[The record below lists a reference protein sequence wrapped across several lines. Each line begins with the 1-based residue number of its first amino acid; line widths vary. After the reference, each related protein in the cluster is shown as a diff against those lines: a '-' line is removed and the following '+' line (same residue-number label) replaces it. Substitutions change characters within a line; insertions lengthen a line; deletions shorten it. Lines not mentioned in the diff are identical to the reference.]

1 MQNSGHLWILMARSL
16 NDEAT
21 IQEKEE
27 LNNIL
32 RQDESLQQQYDLLN
46 RIWSDKTARLNNES
60 ENSSVTKAVS
70 KIITLAELEKIQF
83 DDDAPKNRKFFRK
96 RRILLTSLALLI
108 IASAGFIWIY
118 TSSSSAIVQKAG
130 ETIAVQN
137 GSRSHSMLPDGSTV
151 WLNAGSKL
159 FYDDNFSGATR
170 EVRLE
175 GEAFFDVVKQPQ
187 RPFIVHT
194 SGIDI
199 KVLGTAFNVK
209 SYPDD
214 KTVETTL
221 YHGSVKIFRENESEK
236 SAIILK
242 PNEKV
247 IIPKDAA
254 KANNHLSL
262 KNSNTTVPQIIPA
275 SYTLTHIDS
284 TKNEN
289 EQLETAWIYSRLE
302 FKGDSFEEVAR
313 KMERWYN
320 VTIFFTDEK
329 VKQLSV
335 TGSFEKETIEQA
347 FAALKT
353 GFPINYKITD
363 HEIYVESSK

>member
-1 MQNSGHLWILMARSL
+1 MQTSGRLWILMARSL

-27 LNNIL
+27 LDDIL
-32 RQDESLQQQYDLLN
+32 RRNENLQQQYDLLC
-46 RIWSDKTARLNNES
+46 RIWSDKTARHNNA
-60 ENSSVTKAVS
+60 ENSTVNKAVS

-83 DDDAPKNRKFFRK
+83 DDGPKSKKFFRK
-96 RRILLTSLALLI
+96 RRIILASLVVFV
-108 IASAGFIWIY
+108 IASAVFIWIY
-118 TSSSSAIVQKAG
+118 SQSSPAIIPQSQ

-137 GSRSHSMLPDGSTV
+137 GSRSRSMLPDGTTV

-199 KVLGTAFNVK
+199 KVLGTSFNVK

-236 SAIILK
+236 SAIVLK

-254 KANNHLSL
+254 TTNDHVSL
-262 KNSNTTVPQIIPA
+262 KSEALVSEIKSTSFI
-275 SYTLTHIDS
+275 LTHIDS
-284 TKNEN
+284 TKKEN
-289 EQLETAWIYSRLE
+289 ERIETAWMYSRLV
-302 FKGDSFEEVAR
+302 FKGDSFEELAR

-320 VTIFFTDEK
+320 TTIVFEDEE
-329 VKQLSV
+329 VKQLKFV
-335 TGSFEKETIEQA
+335 GSFEKETLEEA
-347 FAALKT
+347 LLALKT
-353 GFPINYKITD
+353 GNSAFNYKIKG
-363 HEIYVESSK
+363 HEIFISSYR

>member
-1 MQNSGHLWILMARSL
+1 MQTSGRLWILMARSL

-27 LNNIL
+27 LDNIL
-32 RQDESLQQQYDLLN
+32 RRNENLQQQYDLLC
-46 RIWSDKTARLNNES
+46 RIWSDKTARHNNA
-60 ENSSVTKAVS
+60 ENSTVNKAVS

-83 DDDAPKNRKFFRK
+83 DDGPKNKKFFRK
-96 RRILLTSLALLI
+96 RRIVLASLVVFV
-108 IASAGFIWIY
+108 IASTVFIWIY
-118 TSSSSAIVQKAG
+118 SRSSPAIIPQSQ

-137 GSRSHSMLPDGSTV
+137 GSRSRSMLPDGTTV

-199 KVLGTAFNVK
+199 KVLGTSFNVK

-236 SAIILK
+236 SAIVLK

-254 KANNHLSL
+254 TTNDHVSL
-262 KNSNTTVPQIIPA
+262 KSEAPVSEIKSTSFV
-275 SYTLTHIDS
+275 LTHIDS
-284 TKNEN
+284 TKKEN
-289 EQLETAWIYSRLE
+289 ERIETAWVYSRLE

-320 VTIFFTDEK
+320 VTIYFTDEN

-335 TGSFEKETIEQA
+335 TGSFENETIEQA
-347 FAALKT
+347 MAALEE
-353 GFPINYKITD
+353 GFPITYKIIN
-363 HEIYVESSK
+363 HEIYVGSSK

>member
-1 MQNSGHLWILMARSL
+1 MQTSGHLWILMARSL
-16 NDEAT
+16 NGEAT

-27 LNNIL
+27 LENIL
-32 RQDESLQQQYDLLN
+32 HQDDGLQQQYDLLC
-46 RIWSDKTARLNNES
+46 RIWSDKTKRRDNET
-60 ENSSVTKAVS
+60 ENSTVNKAIS
-70 KIITLAELEKIQF
+70 KIITLAELERIQF
-83 DDDAPKNRKFFRK
+83 DDDLPKKKKFFRR
-96 RRILLTSLALLI
+96 RRILLGSLAVFVISSALLI
-108 IASAGFIWIY
+108 WKYSR
-118 TSSSSAIVQKAG
+118 SSSAIIPESKQ
-130 ETIAVQN
+130 TIAVQN
-137 GSRSHSMLPDGSTV
+137 GSRSRSMLPDGSTV
-151 WLNAGSKL
+151 WLNVGSKL
-159 FYDDNFSGATR
+159 FYDDNFSGPTR

-175 GEAFFDVVKQPQ
+175 GEAFFDVVKQLH

-199 KVLGTAFNVK
+199 KVLGTSFNVK

-242 PNEKV
+242 PNEKA

-254 KANNHLSL
+254 ITNNQVSS
-262 KNSNTTVPQIIPA
+262 KNDSPVPAIRPA

-284 TKNEN
+284 TKKES
-289 EQLETAWIYSRLE
+289 ERIETAWLYSRLE

-320 VTIFFTDEK
+320 VTIYFTDEK

-353 GFPINYKITD
+353 GFPINYKIAN
-363 HEIYVESSK
+363 HEIYVGLSE

>member
-1 MQNSGHLWILMARSL
+1 MQNSGQLWMLMARSL

-27 LNNIL
+27 LNKIL
-32 RQDESLQQQYDLLN
+32 CQDERLQQQYDLLD
-46 RIWSDKTARLNNES
+46 RIWSDKTARHNNES

-118 TSSSSAIVQKAG
+118 TRSSSAIVQKDG
-130 ETIAVQN
+130 ETISVQN
-137 GSRSHSMLPDGSTV
+137 GSHSRSMLPDGTTV

-199 KVLGTAFNVK
+199 KVLGTSFNVK

-254 KANNHLSL
+254 KADNHLSL
-262 KNSNTTVPQIIPA
+262 KNNNNTVPQLIPA
-275 SYTLTHIDS
+275 NCIRSYIDS
-284 TKNEN
+284 TKKEN
-289 EQLETAWIYSRLE
+289 EQLETAWLYSRLE
-302 FKGDSFEEVAR
+302 FRGDSFEDLAR

-320 VTIFFTDEK
+320 TNIVFEDEE
-329 VKQLSV
+329 VKQLNFN
-335 TGSFEKETIEQA
+335 GSFEKETLEEALI
-347 FAALKT
+347 ALKT
-353 GFPINYKITD
+353 TIPFNYKIKGR
-363 HEIYVESSK
+363 EIFISSY

>member
-1 MQNSGHLWILMARSL
+1 MQTSGRLWILMARSL
-16 NDEAT
+16 NNEAT

-27 LNNIL
+27 LDNIL
-32 RQDESLQQQYDLLN
+32 YQNESLQQQYDLLC
-46 RIWSDKTARLNNES
+46 RIWSDKTIRHNKGTD
-60 ENSSVTKAVS
+60 NSAINKAVS
-70 KIITLAELEKIQF
+70 KIITLAELERIPF
-83 DDDAPKNRKFFRK
+83 DDDIPKRKKFFRK
-96 RRILLTSLALLI
+96 RRILFASL
-108 IASAGFIWIY
+108 IAIMVVSIVFVWIY
-118 TSSSSAIVQKAG
+118 SQSSPTVIPQSQ

-137 GSRSHSMLPDGSTV
+137 GSRSRSMLPDGTTV

-159 FYDDNFSGATR
+159 FYDDNFSGPTR

-199 KVLGTAFNVK
+199 KVLGTSFNVK

-214 KTVETTL
+214 KTVEATL
-221 YHGSVKIFRENESEK
+221 YRSSVKIFRQNESEK

-242 PNEKV
+242 PNEKL
-247 IIPKDAA
+247 IMPKDAA
-254 KANNHLSL
+254 TVNNHLSL
-262 KNSNTTVPQIIPA
+262 KNDSPVSEIKSANYI
-275 SYTLTHIDS
+275 LTHIDS
-284 TKNEN
+284 TKKEN
-289 EQLETAWIYSRLE
+289 ERVETAWVYSRLE
-302 FKGDSFEEVAR
+302 FKGDSFEKVAR

-320 VTIFFTDEK
+320 VTIYFTDEN

-347 FAALKT
+347 MAALKE
-353 GFPINYKITD
+353 GFPISYKIIN
-363 HEIYVESSK
+363 HEIYVGSFK

>member
-1 MQNSGHLWILMARSL
+1 MQTSGRLWILMARSL

-21 IQEKEE
+21 IQEREE
-27 LNNIL
+27 LENIL
-32 RQDESLQQQYDLLN
+32 SLDESLQQQYDLLH
-46 RIWSDKTARLNNES
+46 RVWADRTRHDETEKSTAN
-60 ENSSVTKAVS
+60 KAVS
-70 KIITLAELEKIQF
+70 KIITLAELERISF
-83 DDDAPKNRKFFRK
+83 NDDIPKRRTFFRK
-96 RRILLTSLALLI
+96 RRILFSSLALFVIVSSL
-108 IASAGFIWIY
+108 FIWKYIR
-118 TSSSSAIVQKAG
+118 SSSINTGSQ

-137 GSRSHSMLPDGSTV
+137 GSRSRSMLPDGSTV
-151 WLNAGSKL
+151 WLNVGSKL
-159 FYDDNFSGATR
+159 FYDGNLNGATR

-175 GEAFFDVVKQPQ
+175 GEAFFDVVKQLH

-199 KVLGTAFNVK
+199 KVLGTTFNVK

-254 KANNHLSL
+254 IAHNRVSL
-262 KNSNTTVPQIIPA
+262 KNDSPVPEIKRS
-275 SYTLTHIDS
+275 SYILTHIDS
-284 TKNEN
+284 TKKEN
-289 EQLETAWIYSRLE
+289 ERIETAWLYSRLE
-302 FKGDSFEEVAR
+302 FKGDNFEAVAR

-335 TGSFEKETIEQA
+335 QGSFETETIEQA
-347 FAALKT
+347 MVALKE
-353 GFPINYKITD
+353 GFPITYKIIN
-363 HEIYVESSK
+363 HEIYVGSSK

>member
-1 MQNSGHLWILMARSL
+1 MQNSGQLWMLMARSL

-21 IQEKEE
+21 IQEQEE
-27 LNNIL
+27 LHKIL
-32 RQDESLQQQYDLLN
+32 CQDESLQQQYDLLD
-46 RIWSDKTARLNNES
+46 RIWSDKTARLNNEC
-60 ENSSVTKAVS
+60 ENSSITKAVS

-96 RRILLTSLALLI
+96 RRILLTSLALII
-108 IASAGFIWIY
+108 IAGSIWIY
-118 TSSSSAIVQKAG
+118 TRSFPAVVLKAG

-137 GSRSHSMLPDGSTV
+137 GSRSRSMLPDGTTV

-159 FYDDNFSGATR
+159 FYDDHFSGATR
-170 EVRLE
+170 EVMLE

-209 SYPDD
+209 SYPED
-214 KTVETTL
+214 KTVITTL
-221 YHGSVKIFRENESEK
+221 YRGSVKIFRENESEK

-242 PNEKV
+242 PNQKA

-262 KNSNTTVPQIIPA
+262 KNNNNTVPQIIPA
-275 SYTLTHIDS
+275 SYILTYIDS
-284 TKNEN
+284 TKKEN
-289 EQLETAWIYSRLE
+289 EQLETAWLYSRLE

-353 GFPINYKITD
+353 GFPINYKINN

>member
-1 MQNSGHLWILMARSL
+1 MARSL

-27 LNNIL
+27 LEKLL
-32 RQDESLQQQYDLLN
+32 RQNENLQQQYNLLC
-46 RIWSDKTARLNNES
+46 RIWSDRKTRLDNEI
-60 ENSSVTKAVS
+60 ENSSVNKAIS
-70 KIITLAELEKIQF
+70 KILTLAELERIQF
-83 DDDAPKNRKFFRK
+83 DDDIPKKRKFFRK
-96 RRILLTSLALLI
+96 RRIIPVSLAVVVV
-108 IASAGFIWIY
+108 ASSVFIWKYIR
-118 TSSSSAIVQKAG
+118 SSSTGISQPQ

-137 GSRSHSMLPDGSTV
+137 GSRSRSMLPDGTTV

-159 FYDDNFSGATR
+159 FYDDNFSGPTR

-199 KVLGTAFNVK
+199 KVLGTSFNVK

-247 IIPKDAA
+247 IISKEAA
-254 KANNHLSL
+254 VDDNHLSL
-262 KNSNTTVPQIIPA
+262 KNNNNTVPEVIPA
-275 SYTLTHIDS
+275 NYILTFIDS
-284 TKNEN
+284 TKKEN
-289 EQLETAWIYSRLE
+289 ERLETAWLYSRLE

-313 KMERWYN
+313 KMDRWYN
-320 VTIFFTDEK
+320 VTIVFTDEK

-353 GFPINYKITD
+353 GFPINYKIIN
-363 HEIYVESSK
+363 HEIYVGSSK